1 MQVSPGPD
9 STFIEKCF
17 RWDGTSCVEKKAAII
32 KNGENFIADTYIYV
46 CTTTVGPSWQS
57 CIQWNLSIVD
67 TIGTQLAILY
77 TVEPLYSAVLW

>member
-46 CTTTVGPSWQS
+46 CTTTV
-57 CIQWNLSIVD
+57 
-67 TIGTQLAILY
+67 
-77 TVEPLYSAVLW
+77 EPLYRGHHWDPAGCPVYSGTSL